1 MCSVGRQENSWENTY
16 SAKNLY
22 FSAYRAPSYISCHV
36 IFTTTLWNTNY
47 VSFTSEDKALIEW
60 LAPRH
65 WVVFQSGQYADS
77 DRDLCLRLL
86 FLLWLAA
93 TQDSGSPAL
102 VWCFSQDLSYLVPF
116 CPKQPAAVP
125 ASVQLVVS
133 LTNCRG
139 GFQQLQSIP
148 PTPLPLEDQGSP
160 CSGDR
165 ELDSLM
171 KTLPPKTHNYP
182 FFSCSNFC
190 TISQRKAEIW
200 VTFKPFGHFKI
211 WSGRST
217 EISGTLLLSA
227 YYLFHF
233 SKLPYD
239 RRSNLL
245 AVNKYLMST
254 Y

>member
-22 FSAYRAPSYISCHV
+22 FSAYRALSYISCHV
-36 IFTTTLWNTNY
+36 TFTTTLWNTNY
-47 VSFTSEDKALIEW
+47 LSFTSEDKALIEW

-86 FLLWLAA
+86 FLFWLAA
-93 TQDSGSPAL
+93 TQDSGSPAS
-102 VWCFSQDLSYLVPF
+102 VWLLFPGSFLPGPFLSQATCWSPCISPTDGVPY
-116 CPKQPAAVP
+116 
-125 ASVQLVVS
+125 QLPWRLPTATFHPS
-133 LTNCRG
+133 NPSAFRG
-139 GFQQLQSIP
+139 SGA
-148 PTPLPLEDQGSP
+148 P

-165 ELDSLM
+165 ELDLLM
-171 KTLPPKTHNYP
+171 KILPPKTHNYP

-200 VTFKPFGHFKI
+200 VTFKPFGYFKI
-211 WSGRST
+211 WSGRNT

-233 SKLPYD
+233 PKLSYD
-239 RRSNLL
+239 RWSNLL